1 MKTMS
6 DSSRLTESDG
16 TPSSA
21 NQGDAAGAEGSPA
34 QTTQGHGT
42 QGHGTEGHG
51 TEGHGE
57 QNAGLAEGSGE
68 RPSPKAPGAEDLV
81 GQTIRKYE
89 IVGLVGRG
97 GMGCVYEAINT
108 SIQKRVAMKVID
120 QELAKNDEAT
130 ARFQREA
137 LAASAVESPQIV
149 QIFDAGFTEGGTPF
163 IVMELLRGRDLGD
176 VLKERGRLS
185 PGDVLPIVAQILKGL
200 HYAHEAGIVHRD
212 LKPDNVF
219 LCQRDDEPLRVK
231 LLDFGVSKIARD
243 GRDVPLQTLT
253 RQGTV
258 VGTPYY
264 MSPEQAQ
271 AFPDVDGRTD
281 IYSVGAI
288 LYECLVGRPP
298 HIGKSYEQVIVNIC
312 MKDVAPV
319 DEQNP
324 EVGTELAEV
333 IHKALSKERED
344 RFESARD
351 FLQALADIAPDSV
364 RISSPSGSLERLSLS
379 AAKSNDGV
387 VATPPSPLAAGEV
400 SDELA
405 QTVHADDS
413 VEHATIEHDE
423 MEEALRR
430 SGQSEKLRQSG
441 TQAVST
447 VRTPAHPIAGVPKKP
462 KWTLALALGVA
473 LLIGAVLVLSFVG
486 DTDESDRSQGSRT
499 EKKAVVV
506 ADDLDPDLP
515 GAAPAPEAQPPPA
528 ASSSASAVASSK
540 PPGTEPKDL
549 RPVAKKAMPRV
560 QPKAPPVRRPPTP
573 PPPAPPLPEPP
584 TSLVAPKGTDGD
596 VKKPELELQ
605 TN

>member
-1 MKTMS
+1 MKPMR
-6 DSSRLTESDG
+6 DSNRLTESDG

-21 NQGDAAGAEGSPA
+21 SGDAKGDDSPA
-34 QTTQGHGT
+34 ATTQGHGT
-42 QGHGTEGHG
+42 RGVARAADSVTED
-51 TEGHGE
+51 
-57 QNAGLAEGSGE
+57 SGE
-68 RPSPKAPGAEDLV
+68 RPSPKEPTHDLIGKTV
-81 GQTIRKYE
+81 GKYE

-108 SIQKRVAMKVID
+108 TIQKRVAMKVID

-137 LAASAVESPQIV
+137 LAASAIESPQIV
-149 QIFDAGFTEGGTPF
+149 QIFDAGFTDDGTPF

-176 VLKERGRLS
+176 LLKERGKIS
-185 PGDVLPIVAQILKGL
+185 PGEVLPIVAQILKGL

-212 LKPDNVF
+212 LKPDNVY

-288 LYECLVGRPP
+288 LYESLAGRPP

-312 MKDVAPV
+312 MKDVVPV
-319 DEQNP
+319 DEQNA
-324 EVGTELAEV
+324 EVGPELAAV

-344 RFESARD
+344 RFSSARD

-364 RISSPSGSLERLSLS
+364 RISSPSGSLERISVPADRS
-379 AAKSNDGV
+379 SDRV
-387 VATPPSPLAAGEV
+387 VATPPNALAAGEI

-405 QTVHADDS
+405 ETVHADDR
-413 VEHATIEHDE
+413 VEHATIDRDE

-430 SGQSEKLRQSG
+430 SGQSEILRQSG

-447 VRTPAHPIAGVPKKP
+447 VRTPQHPIAGVPKKR
-462 KWTLALALGVA
+462 KWTLALAPGIA
-473 LLIGAVLVLSFVG
+473 LVVSAMFVLSFMSKG
-486 DTDESDRSQGSRT
+486 GSEEDSEAVRPD
-499 EKKAVVV
+499 EKKGAVATDV
-506 ADDLDPDLP
+506 ADPDPTATP
-515 GAAPAPEAQPPPA
+515 IPKAEPAPV
-528 ASSSASAVASSK
+528 ASSTASAVASS
-540 PPGTEPKDL
+540 EPVPAPTPAPL
-549 RPVAKKAMPRV
+549 AKKAAPV
-560 QPKAPPVRRPPTP
+560 PAIQPKAPPPVQP
-573 PPPAPPLPEPP
+573 PPPPTQPP
-584 TSLVAPKGTDGD
+584 SNLVQPKNAGGD
-596 VKKPELELQ
+596 LKIKKPELKLQ